1 MSLALAVDGGNA
13 KTDLALVADDGSA
26 LALVRGPGSSP
37 HEHGVDGALDRIAAL
52 LERAR
57 TESGA
62 DGAGEIA
69 IAELLLSGVDF
80 PSEVATA
87 KARAEAR
94 GWARRIE
101 VGNDTFAVL
110 RAGTDR
116 GWGVAVVC
124 GAGINCLGLAPDGRQ
139 ARFPA
144 LGPITG
150 DWGGGYDVGL
160 AAVVA
165 AARSEDGRGPH
176 TTLERTVPAHF
187 GLRTPLELAEAVH
200 TGAISQRRV
209 VELAPLVL
217 AEAAAD
223 AVAAGIVA
231 RLATEVV
238 ALVRVALARLGPVD
252 ETVEVVLGGGLM
264 QARDPGLL
272 GAIDAGLSEL
282 GISLAT
288 IVVDLPPVVGAAL
301 LALDALGAPATA
313 YVRLRSELGAAAAQ
327 RNREPLEVHHG

>member
-1 MSLALAVDGGNA
+1 VRLALAVDGGNA
-13 KTDLALVADDGSA
+13 KTDLALVAADGSA

-37 HEHGVDGALDRIAAL
+37 HEHGVDGALDRIEAL
-52 LERAR
+52 LEQARA
-57 TESGA
+57 ESGV

-69 IAELLLSGVDF
+69 IAELLLAGVDF
-80 PSEVATA
+80 PREVATA

-94 GWARRIE
+94 GWAERVE
-101 VGNDTFAVL
+101 VGNDTFALL

-124 GAGINCLGLAPDGRQ
+124 GAGINCLGLAADGRQ

-187 GLRTPLELAEAVH
+187 GLGTPLELAEAVH
-200 TGAISQRRV
+200 TGAIAQRRV

-223 AVAAGIVA
+223 PVAAGIVA
-231 RLATEVV
+231 RLASEVV
-238 ALVRVALARLGPVD
+238 ALVRVALERLGPVD
-252 ETVEVVLGGGLM
+252 GPVEVVLGGGLL

-272 GAIDAGLSEL
+272 GAIDADLSEL
-282 GISLAT
+282 GFSLTT

-313 YVRLRSELGAAAAQ
+313 YTKLRGELGAAAAQ
-327 RNREPLEVHHG
+327 RNREPLEMHHG

>member
-1 MSLALAVDGGNA
+1 MTLALAVDGGNA
-13 KTDLALVADDGSA
+13 KTDLALVAADGSA

-37 HEHGVDGALDRIAAL
+37 HEHGLDGALDRIGML
-52 LERAR
+52 LEQARA
-57 TESGA
+57 ESS
-62 DGAGEIA
+62 AGTHEIA
-69 IAELLLSGVDF
+69 IAELLLAGVDF
-80 PSEVATA
+80 PREVAAA

-94 GWARRIE
+94 GWAGRVE

-165 AARSEDGRGPH
+165 AARSEDGRGPR
-176 TTLERTVPAHF
+176 TTLERAVPAHF

-200 TGAISQRRV
+200 TGAIQQRRV

-217 AEAAAD
+217 LEAAGD

-231 RLATEVV
+231 RLASEVV
-238 ALVRVALARLGPVD
+238 ALVRVALARLQPVD
-252 ETVEVVLGGGLM
+252 EPVEVVLGGGLM
-264 QARDPGLL
+264 QARAPGLL
-272 GAIDAGLSEL
+272 GAIEAGLSEL

-288 IVVDLPPVVGAAL
+288 IVVDVPPVVGAAL
-301 LALDALGAPATA
+301 LALDAVGAPASA
-313 YVRLRSELGAAAAQ
+313 YARLRSELGAAAAL
-327 RNREPLEVHHG
+327 RAPEPLEVNHG